1 VFYHAVVLCSGN
13 RFLSFTNES
22 EDYLV
27 KNIVIPF
34 INGQVVSSEFTETN
48 GKKNKMLINM
58 KSAVSLSIYRTE
70 EKIEEDVFSASSNGY
85 KVSPDFVK
93 FDCTAEFVEKVRELQ
108 ANPSMRSLLEIAF
121 RKPDKQIFVVMKF
134 GDELLDSAY
143 EGVIKPLANEFNL
156 DVVRVDEIQDS
167 GKIND
172 QILENIAKSC
182 LIISDLSGERPNCYY
197 ETGFAHALGKDII
210 LTIHEDSDI
219 HFDLSSHRFIQWK
232 TEKALREQ
240 LRQRLQSLFP
250 EKN

>member
-1 VFYHAVVLCSGN
+1 VLCSGN
-13 RFLSFTNES
+13 RFLTFTNES

-34 INGQVVSSEFTETN
+34 INGQVISSDYSEAN

-58 KSAVSLSIYRTE
+58 KSAVSLSIYKTE
-70 EKIEEDVFSASSNGY
+70 EKIEDNVFTAGSNGY
-85 KVSPDFVK
+85 KVSPEFVQ

-121 RKPDKQIFVVMKF
+121 RKPEKQIFVVMKF
-134 GDELLDSAY
+134 GDEILDSAY
-143 EGVIKPLANEFNL
+143 EGVIKPLASEFNL

-197 ETGFAHALGKDII
+197 ETGFAHALGKDVI
-210 LTIHEDSDI
+210 LTIHENSDI

-232 TEKALREQ
+232 TEKNLRDQ
-240 LRQRLQSLFP
+240 LRQRIQ
-250 EKN
+250 